1 MTTTER
7 DAPPR
12 HPRRRRSRAA
22 WLGWGLI
29 LLAVALVVCAGLLA
43 RDALAARDALTRAL
57 DEVPAAEEALRDGD
71 VAAADAALDRVQPL
85 TASARAHTDG
95 PLWSLAA
102 HLPVYG
108 QDVRA
113 FSVAAATA
121 DDLAAVVLP
130 SLTQTLGSV
139 EGDGLAL
146 TGDGVDLAPL
156 VAAAPTVARAAD
168 AFDAIDARL
177 ATVDRDALHAEVAD
191 PYAALVAR
199 TDDLRTVVRTAD
211 RLTALAPAM
220 LGADGPRRYLVL
232 ALNNAELRAGGGIP
246 GALAVISADQGRV
259 TLERQASTVGF
270 PSFDEPVLP
279 LDPGVEELFT
289 DRVGRYLQDTPLTPD
304 FPTTAALASTMWER
318 AQGEQVDGVVATDPV
333 ALSYLLEATGPVTV
347 PVDGGAV
354 DLDAGNVVQTLLS
367 DAYAELEPGEQTDTF
382 FAAVAA
388 QVLEEF
394 LAGGADPAVARDALV
409 RGADEHR
416 VLLWSAREAEQ
427 ERLAGTVVAGDID
440 TADQA
445 AGSVGVFLNDGTGG
459 KMGVYLGS
467 DVRLAGSTCTAA
479 DRVDTFEVDLASSAP
494 ADAAT
499 SLPWY
504 VTGGGTAGVEPG
516 VTRTFVVLYPP
527 RDGQVSGLR
536 RDDAP
541 LPAQPGDVAGRGA
554 LSAMVDLAPGQ
565 STTLSFTTT
574 TPRDAGTA
582 AATSL
587 DVWSTPT
594 TTQPGLRTVDVA
606 PCG

>member
-1 MTTTER
+1 M
-7 DAPPR
+7 
-12 HPRRRRSRAA
+12 
-22 WLGWGLI
+22 
-29 LLAVALVVCAGLLA
+29 
-43 RDALAARDALTRAL
+43 
-57 DEVPAAEEALRDGD
+57 
-71 VAAADAALDRVQPL
+71 
-85 TASARAHTDG
+85 
-95 PLWSLAA
+95 
-102 HLPVYG
+102 
-108 QDVRA
+108 
-113 FSVAAATA
+113 
-121 DDLAAVVLP
+121 
-130 SLTQTLGSV
+130 
-139 EGDGLAL
+139 
-146 TGDGVDLAPL
+146 
-156 VAAAPTVARAAD
+156 
-168 AFDAIDARL
+168 
-177 ATVDRDALHAEVAD
+177 
-191 PYAALVAR
+191 AR
-199 TDDLRTVVRTAD
+199 TDDLRPVVRTAD

-347 PVDGGAV
+347 DVDGGAV

-479 DRVDTFEVDLASSAP
+479 GRVDTFEVDLASSAP

>member
-199 TDDLRTVVRTAD
+199 TDDLRPVVRTAD

-394 LAGGADPAVARDALV
+394 LAGGADQAVARDALV

-427 ERLAGTVVAGDID
+427 VRLAGTVVAGDID

-479 DRVDTFEVDLASSAP
+479 GRVDTFEVDLASSAP